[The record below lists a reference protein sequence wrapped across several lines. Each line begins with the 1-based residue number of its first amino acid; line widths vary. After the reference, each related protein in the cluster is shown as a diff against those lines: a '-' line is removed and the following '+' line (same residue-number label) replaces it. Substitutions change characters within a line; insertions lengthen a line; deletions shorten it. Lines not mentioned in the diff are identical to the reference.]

1 MKRVIAQ
8 LPLAN
13 RHTLALM
20 MLHLKKIID
29 SAECKMN
36 ITAMAYVMGPAI
48 VGNSSANLAA
58 AEIVNEHRI
67 QHLIAETLLQ
77 INSIF
82 YEETL
87 MSTSEYENEE
97 NEAPCKLIKNNPQTP
112 ELLRK
117 SKTASVLTSIL
128 GPARNTNGNQISSQK
143 SHLNIFKSK
152 QVTQTPGRDHN
163 ARAMRNFQFNTPNF

>member
-1 MKRVIAQ
+1 MKRLIES

-13 RHTLALM
+13 RHTLAFII
-20 MLHLKKIID
+20 LHLKRIIY

-36 ITAMAYVMGPAI
+36 VTAMAYVMGPAI
-48 VGNSSANLAA
+48 VGNSSAHLEA

-67 QHLIAETLLQ
+67 QHLIADALLQ
-77 INSIF
+77 MDAMF

-87 MSTSEYENEE
+87 MAPVECENEE
-97 NEAPCKLIKNNPQTP
+97 NEAPCKLIKNNPLTP

-117 SKTASVLTSIL
+117 TKTASVLTSIL
-128 GPARNTNGNQISSQK
+128 GPARNSNANLASQK

-152 QVTQTPGRDHN
+152 QVTLTPGREQN
-163 ARAMRNFQFNTPNF
+163 TRTMRNFQFNTPNF